1 MKKILA
7 CCLCSFLSI
16 TNVIAGRD
24 DYGRDY
30 SIRDGDSS
38 SAPIWFFIILAFIAY
53 CAYNAFKKDEDD
65 NSGRGCLASVIAF
78 IIAFII
84 FAMIAR
90 ALR

>member
-7 CCLCSFLSI
+7 YSLCNFLTI
-16 TNVIAGRD
+16 TNIIAGRD

-30 SIRDGDSS
+30 SVRDGDSS
-38 SAPIWFFIILAFIAY
+38 FTWIFIILAFIAY
-53 CAYNAFKKDEDD
+53 CAYNVFKKDEDD

-84 FAMIAR
+84 FAIIAR